1 MSGPGR
7 TDRPLVVLDA
17 LLVNR
22 RPTGVGR
29 AILELV
35 QALADRDRGY
45 DFLLLV
51 TEPAMFE
58 QVAGAQGW
66 RILPCPAARGGTLRK
81 ALFTQFQ
88 VPRICSRQGA
98 ALLHSMQFVAPLRLS
113 CPSVVT
119 VHDLAYLRF
128 PDTVE
133 EPRRTYYRF
142 LVPRSLDRAATI
154 VTNSRSTADDVAQFF
169 PTASRRVTPTFFG
182 TPSWVWSRETTV
194 VPAAPARPFF
204 LFVGTLEPRKNLER
218 LLEAFEL
225 FLAGAAKDSRPEA
238 EVPGLVFIGSKGW
251 KDSSLQG
258 KIRDLKARGKLEV
271 RDYCDTGQLWG
282 YYRTARA
289 LLFPSLHEGFG
300 FPILEA
306 MGAGL
311 PVLTSAR
318 GAMVEIGGDAVLTVD
333 PDDAGDMARGMAA
346 IAWDSDLRRQL
357 VAAGTHRSRSWSWER
372 TADLTTNVYNDLV
385 RK

>member
-1 MSGPGR
+1 MSGPGQA
-7 TDRPLVVLDA
+7 DRPLVVLDA

-35 QALADRDRGY
+35 QALAGRDRGF
-45 DFLLLV
+45 DFLLLA
-51 TEPAMFE
+51 TEPSMFE

-66 RILPCPAARGGTLRK
+66 RIRPCPAARGGTLRK

-98 ALLHSMQFVAPLRLS
+98 ALLHSMQFVAPLKLS

-142 LVPRSLDRAATI
+142 FVPRSLSRAATI
-154 VTNSRSTADDVAQFF
+154 VTNSQSTADDVARFF
-169 PTASRRVTPTFFG
+169 PTAGRRVTPTFFG
-182 TPSWVWSRETTV
+182 TPSWVWSQGTTV
-194 VPAAPARPFF
+194 APPVPARPFF

-225 FLAGAAKDSRPEA
+225 FLADAGKDSRPES

-271 RDYCDTGQLWG
+271 RDYCDTDQLWG

-318 GAMVEIGGDAVLTVD
+318 GAMVEIGGDAVLAVD
-333 PDDAGDMARGMAA
+333 PDDPRDMARGMAA
-346 IAWDSDLRRQL
+346 IAWDLDLRRQL
-357 VAAGTHRSRSWSWER
+357 VAAGTHRSRNWSWER

>member
-133 EPRRTYYRF
+133 EPRRTYYR
-142 LVPRSLDRAATI
+142 
-154 VTNSRSTADDVAQFF
+154 
-169 PTASRRVTPTFFG
+169 
-182 TPSWVWSRETTV
+182 
-194 VPAAPARPFF
+194 
-204 LFVGTLEPRKNLER
+204 
-218 LLEAFEL
+218 
-225 FLAGAAKDSRPEA
+225 
-238 EVPGLVFIGSKGW
+238 
-251 KDSSLQG
+251 
-258 KIRDLKARGKLEV
+258 
-271 RDYCDTGQLWG
+271 
-282 YYRTARA
+282 
-289 LLFPSLHEGFG
+289 
-300 FPILEA
+300 
-306 MGAGL
+306 
-311 PVLTSAR
+311 
-318 GAMVEIGGDAVLTVD
+318 
-333 PDDAGDMARGMAA
+333 
-346 IAWDSDLRRQL
+346 
-357 VAAGTHRSRSWSWER
+357 
-372 TADLTTNVYNDLV
+372 
-385 RK
+385 